1 MPFTDQQFAE
11 LLTVLKPLADL
22 ATLMIQD
29 RKRVNAP
36 NLTRPLADY
45 DTFDFETQ
53 IPGCLV
59 IARDRD
65 NFPTEVEY
73 DGRVYR
79 RYRSAEDDVKGRD
92 IRYRCVVSGTVAEK
106 NMVWATLIAFREPK
120 KVRDLNSSVKAG
132 IAEGKATRQ
141 ATAATQRDSVA
152 PAMTPVQP
160 AVDPVTQAAEALGG
174 KVRTEPAPEL
184 VRARAELAKLN
195 SDAIDAGIEVP
206 YSAIGRVDDDVA
218 MTYTRASTLRNLL
231 EAHKRSGAPPAV
243 AIGPTVTASASIGAG
258 KPTPEI
264 GEAVV
269 MELQRIAS
277 RSAARRTTPGQDGQ
291 IVATLNEL
299 CLGDENRHAFIK
311 AVFLKDSYKDL
322 LPGQRSAL
330 FTWLMPSTKD
340 GKPISCNM
348 NALAGVACV
357 LAYADAQKEPAGVP
371 A

>member
-11 LLTVLKPLADL
+11 LLTVLKPIADL

-65 NFPTEVEY
+65 GFPTEVEF

-79 RYRSAEDDVKGRD
+79 RYRSAEDDAKGRD

-141 ATAATQRDSVA
+141 ATAATQA
-152 PAMTPVQP
+152 PATTPAQP
-160 AVDPVTQAAEALGG
+160 AADPVTRAAEALGG
-174 KVRTEPAPEL
+174 KVRTVPAPEQ
-184 VRARAELAKLN
+184 VRALAELDKLMHDAK
-195 SDAIDAGIEVP
+195 DAGLELPSWEPATV
-206 YSAIGRVDDDVA
+206 ADDVA
-218 MTYTRASTLRNLL
+218 MIYTRAATVRNLL
-231 EAHKRSGAPPAV
+231 DARKRSGAPPAV

-258 KPTPEI
+258 KPSPEA

-348 NALAGVACV
+348 NAQAGVACV
-357 LAYADAQKEPAGVP
+357 LAYAEAQKELAGVP

>member
-11 LLTVLKPLADL
+11 LLTVLKPIADL

-141 ATAATQRDSVA
+141 ATAAT
-152 PAMTPVQP
+152 PAQP
-160 AVDPVTQAAEALGG
+160 AADPVTQAAEALGG

-195 SDAIDAGIEVP
+195 SDAIDAGIEIP

-258 KPTPEI
+258 KPSPEA

-277 RSAARRTTPGQDGQ
+277 RSAARRTTPAQDGQ

-299 CLGDENRHAFIK
+299 CQGEENRRDFIK

-330 FTWLMPSTKD
+330 FTWLMPSVKD
-340 GKPISCNM
+340 GKAISCNM

-357 LAYADAQKEPAGVP
+357 LAYADAQKELAGVP

>member
-1 MPFTDQQFAE
+1 MQFTDQQFAE
-11 LLTVLKPLADL
+11 LLAVLKPIADL

-141 ATAATQRDSVA
+141 ATATTQA
-152 PAMTPVQP
+152 PAAPPAQPV
-160 AVDPVTQAAEALGG
+160 ADPVTKAAEALGG
-174 KVRTEPAPEL
+174 KVRDVPAPEL
-184 VRARAELAKLN
+184 VRARAELDKLAADAK
-195 SDAIDAGIEVP
+195 DAGIDIP
-206 YSAIGRVDDDVA
+206 ASAIGTPADDVA
-218 MTYTRASTLRNLL
+218 MSYTRAATLRNLL
-231 EAHKRSGAPPAV
+231 EAHKRSGPPPAPPAE
-243 AIGPTVTASASIGAG
+243 TAPGAG
-258 KPTPEI
+258 AVSYGPEA
-264 GEAVV
+264 GERVAMQIQALV
-269 MELQRIAS
+269 
-277 RSAARRTTPGQDGQ
+277 ARMQGRGTTPAQDGQ
-291 IVATLNEL
+291 LVATLNAL
-299 CLGDENRHAFIK
+299 CGSEDKRREFLRG
-311 AVFLKDSYKDL
+311 VFLKESFRDL
-322 LPGQRSAL
+322 QPAQKRGLYD
-330 FTWLMPSTKD
+330 WLKPSTKD
-340 GKPISCNM
+340 GKPISVNPD
-348 NALAGVACV
+348 ATHAVAAVLIYAATLA
-357 LAYADAQKEPAGVP
+357 QPAGVP

>member
-141 ATAATQRDSVA
+141 ATAATQA
-152 PAMTPVQP
+152 PATPPAQP
-160 AVDPVTQAAEALGG
+160 VADPVTKAAEALGG
-174 KVRTEPAPEL
+174 KVRDVPAPEL
-184 VRARAELAKLN
+184 VRARAELAKLAA
-195 SDAIDAGIEVP
+195 DAKDAGIEIP
-206 YSAIGRVDDDVA
+206 AAAIGTDADDVA
-218 MTYTRASTLRNLL
+218 MCYTRAATLRNLL
-231 EAHKRSGAPPAV
+231 EAHKRSGPPPAPPAET
-243 AIGPTVTASASIGAG
+243 GGA
-258 KPTPEI
+258 KPSPEA

-277 RSAARRTTPGQDGQ
+277 RSAARRTTPAQDGQ

-299 CLGDENRHAFIK
+299 CQGEENRRDFIK

-330 FTWLMPSTKD
+330 FTWLMPSVKD
-340 GKPISCNM
+340 GKAISCNM

-357 LAYADAQKEPAGVP
+357 LAYADAQKELAGVP